1 MKRPIKRALISVYDK
16 SGLIEFATELH
27 AHGVEIVST
36 GSTAATISNAGIPVI
51 KVEELTGFPESL
63 DGRVKTLHP
72 IIHAGI
78 LADLRLPAHAAQLAD
93 LKIAPFDLVVVNLY
107 PFVKTV
113 KSGASI
119 DECIEQIDI
128 GGPSMVRGAA
138 KNHPSVAVVV
148 SPSQYSPCYS

>member
-27 AHGVEIVST
+27 AQGVEIVST

-93 LKIAPFDLVVVNLY
+93 LKIAPFD
-107 PFVKTV
+107 
-113 KSGASI
+113 
-119 DECIEQIDI
+119 
-128 GGPSMVRGAA
+128 
-138 KNHPSVAVVV
+138 
-148 SPSQYSPCYS
+148 